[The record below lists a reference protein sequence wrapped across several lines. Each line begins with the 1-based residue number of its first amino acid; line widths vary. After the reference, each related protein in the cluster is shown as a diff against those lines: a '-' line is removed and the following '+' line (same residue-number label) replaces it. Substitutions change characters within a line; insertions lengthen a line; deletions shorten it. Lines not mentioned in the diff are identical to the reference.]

1 MKFTVEDVTKHHAS
15 RIEPKDI
22 YATLWRCRD
31 FELSHLWQR
40 SVFLTAFLVLAY
52 TGYGSCVFTQVGLD
66 TRLSDGT
73 YTTIAVMG
81 LLILFI
87 GMLLSQLWIM
97 MGKAS
102 KAWYERY
109 EHAIYNLEHDNH
121 FTMTVVTETMCEKEM
136 MHGDLPLPSPCDR
149 NLFSTN
155 AGAFSPSRIN
165 IFIGQLSW
173 LLLFVAYI
181 AHTVLSLLS
190 GRVMTFGF
198 KPCCI
203 ALYAIIIV
211 FLLNV
216 VSYLLIRGIV
226 SSNTLQGD

>member
-22 YATLWRCRD
+22 YTTLWRCRD

-52 TGYGSCVFTQVGLD
+52 TGYGFCVFAQVGLD
-66 TRLSDGT
+66 PSMPDGI
-73 YTTIAVMG
+73 YTTIVVMG
-81 LLILFI
+81 LFILYV

-109 EHAIYNLEHDNH
+109 EQAIYNLEHDNQ
-121 FTMTVVTETMCEKEM
+121 FTMTLVTETMSEKKM

-165 IFIGQLSW
+165 IFIGQFSW
-173 LLLFVAYI
+173 FLLFVTYI
-181 AHTVLSLLS
+181 VHSVLSLLS
-190 GRVMTFGF
+190 GRVMIYGF

-203 ALYAIIIV
+203 AIYAVIIV
-211 FLLNV
+211 SLLNV
-216 VSYLLIRGIV
+216 ISYFFIRRIV
-226 SSNTLQGD
+226 SSETLLDD